1 MPLVLVLSSPPWLD
15 TVTKRRQHRPM
26 EKDEWITL
34 LGLVAGTLTTLSF
47 LPQLLKAWKSRSTH
61 DISIG
66 MFSLLAVGITLWIVY
81 GVVTSDLPV
90 IVANVVSLVL
100 VGLILALKLRYR

>member
-1 MPLVLVLSSPPWLD
+1 MENEVLS
-15 TVTKRRQHRPM
+15 T
-26 EKDEWITL
+26 I
-34 LGLVAGTLTTLSF
+34 LGLVAGTLTTISF

-66 MFSLLAVGITLWIVY
+66 MFSLLAAGIVLWIVY
-81 GVVTSDLPV
+81 GVVTADVPV
-90 IVANVVSLVL
+90 IVANSVTLVF

>member
-1 MPLVLVLSSPPWLD
+1 M
-15 TVTKRRQHRPM
+15 RRQHRLM
-26 EKDEWITL
+26 EKDEWITW

-90 IVANVVSLVL
+90 VVANSVTLVF

>member
-1 MPLVLVLSSPPWLD
+1 MVDSGSA
-15 TVTKRRQHRPM
+15 VT
-26 EKDEWITL
+26 I

-47 LPQLLKAWKSRSTH
+47 LPQLVKAWKSRSTH

-81 GVVTSDLPV
+81 GMVTSDIPV
-90 IVANVVSLVL
+90 IVANSVTLVF
-100 VGLILALKLRYR
+100 VGVILALKLRYR

>member
-1 MPLVLVLSSPPWLD
+1 VVDHPAA
-15 TVTKRRQHRPM
+15 VT
-26 EKDEWITL
+26 I

-66 MFSLLAVGITLWIVY
+66 MFLLLAVGIMLWIVY
-81 GVVTSDLPV
+81 GIVTADVPV
-90 IVANVVSLVL
+90 IVANAVTLVFVS
-100 VGLILALKLRYR
+100 LILALKLRYR

>member
-1 MPLVLVLSSPPWLD
+1 MVEQSSLV
-15 TVTKRRQHRPM
+15 T
-26 EKDEWITL
+26 I

-66 MFSLLAVGITLWIVY
+66 MFSMLAAGVLLWLVYGLVTADIPVTVANAITLVF
-81 GVVTSDLPV
+81 
-90 IVANVVSLVL
+90 VA
-100 VGLILALKLRYR
+100 LILALKLRYR

>member
-1 MPLVLVLSSPPWLD
+1 MVENPSV
-15 TVTKRRQHRPM
+15 VT
-26 EKDEWITL
+26 I

-66 MFSLLAVGITLWIVY
+66 MFSLLAAGVALWIIY

-90 IVANVVSLVL
+90 IVANSVTLIFVT
-100 VGLILALKLRYR
+100 LILTLKLRYR

>member
-1 MPLVLVLSSPPWLD
+1 MVDQSSAV
-15 TVTKRRQHRPM
+15 TV
-26 EKDEWITL
+26 

-81 GVVTSDLPV
+81 GAVTNDIPV
-90 IVANVVSLVL
+90 IVANSVTLVF

>member
-1 MPLVLVLSSPPWLD
+1 MNPD
-15 TVTKRRQHRPM
+15 TLATP
-26 EKDEWITL
+26 

-66 MFSLLAVGITLWIVY
+66 MFSMLAVGVLLWLIYGLVTTDIPVIAANAITLVF
-81 GVVTSDLPV
+81 
-90 IVANVVSLVL
+90 VA
-100 VGLILALKLRYR
+100 LILALKLRYR

>member
-1 MPLVLVLSSPPWLD
+1 VVDHPAA
-15 TVTKRRQHRPM
+15 VT
-26 EKDEWITL
+26 I

-66 MFSLLAVGITLWIVY
+66 MILLLAVGIMLWIFY
-81 GVVTSDLPV
+81 GIVMADVPV
-90 IVANVVSLVL
+90 IVANTVTLVFVS
-100 VGLILALKLRYR
+100 LILALKLRYR

>member
-1 MPLVLVLSSPPWLD
+1 MVEHPSV
-15 TVTKRRQHRPM
+15 VT
-26 EKDEWITL
+26 I

-66 MFSLLAVGITLWIVY
+66 MFSMLAAGVLLWLVYGLVTADIPVTVANAITLVF
-81 GVVTSDLPV
+81 
-90 IVANVVSLVL
+90 VA
-100 VGLILALKLRYR
+100 LILVLKLRYR

>member
-1 MPLVLVLSSPPWLD
+1 M
-15 TVTKRRQHRPM
+15 VT
-26 EKDEWITL
+26 I

-81 GVVTSDLPV
+81 GVLTSDLPV
-90 IVANVVSLVL
+90 VVANSVTLVF
-100 VGLILALKLRYR
+100 VALILALKLRYR

>member
-1 MPLVLVLSSPPWLD
+1 MGRRRFHYRAVRAHRRVVDNPSI
-15 TVTKRRQHRPM
+15 VT
-26 EKDEWITL
+26 I
-34 LGLVAGTLTTLSF
+34 LGLVAGTLTTISF

-66 MFSLLAVGITLWIVY
+66 MFSLLAAGIVLWIVY
-81 GVVTSDLPV
+81 GVVTADVPV
-90 IVANVVSLVL
+90 IVANSVTLVF

>member
-1 MPLVLVLSSPPWLD
+1 MVENLSA
-15 TVTKRRQHRPM
+15 VT
-26 EKDEWITL
+26 I

-47 LPQLLKAWKSRSTH
+47 LPQLLKAWKSCSTH

-66 MFSLLAVGITLWIVY
+66 MFSLLALGITLWIVY

-90 IVANVVSLVL
+90 VVANSVTLVF